1 MDQQVRAVT
10 LGGSRVQKVRDID
23 FRRPMK
29 FTREQLR
36 VLERAH
42 DGFCRS
48 ASNRMSAEMRSEI
61 VLRFLASDQLPYSVV
76 IGEELPQQAFMLILE
91 AEPIGTRFALV
102 VEIQTILSLVSRSLG
117 GTIRDTATDD
127 EMSELELAV
136 GKRALEGLIESLSDT
151 WTDLCGVSFR
161 QAEVENS
168 PAAIQ
173 LVPPSEPTLLLSF
186 SAQLEEQVSLIT
198 LIAPWRS
205 IDPVLETIVA
215 AQQEFVE
222 EITQSGTMGR
232 VLGRVGVEL
241 CAEVGSTNMQI
252 GDLLSYK
259 PGDTIVFPQNAE
271 SGVEV
276 LIDGAP
282 IYQGQPGTHESQRAV
297 QIQKVFEQ
305 K

>member
-1 MDQQVRAVT
+1 MEQQVRTVT
-10 LGGSRVQKVRDID
+10 LGGSRIQKVRDID

-61 VLRFLASDQLPYSVV
+61 VMRFLASDQLPYSTV
-76 IGEELPQQAFMLILE
+76 IGEELPQHAFMLVLE

-117 GTIRDTATDD
+117 GTIRDNSIEE
-127 EMSELELAV
+127 EMSELEMAV
-136 GKRALEGLIESLSDT
+136 GKRALEGLVESLSDT

-161 QAEVENS
+161 PAEVENS
-168 PAAIQ
+168 PSAVQ

-186 SAQLEEQVSLIT
+186 SAQLEDQVSLIT

-222 EITQSGTMGR
+222 EIAQSGTVGR
-232 VLGRVGVEL
+232 ALGRVGVEL
-241 CAEVGSTNMQI
+241 CAEAGSVDMPLEQ
-252 GDLLSYK
+252 LLAYQ

-271 SGVEV
+271 SGVEIR
-276 LIDGAP
+276 IDGSP
-282 IYQGQPGTHESQRAV
+282 VYQGQPGTHESKRAV